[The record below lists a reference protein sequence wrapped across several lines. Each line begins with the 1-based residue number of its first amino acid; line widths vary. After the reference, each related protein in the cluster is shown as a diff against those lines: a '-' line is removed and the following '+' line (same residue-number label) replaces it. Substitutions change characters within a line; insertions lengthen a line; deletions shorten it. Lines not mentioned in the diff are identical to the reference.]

1 MINDFDIKK
10 EKNKFKYILYL
21 NSKLISNFISLFYT
35 GLDCERW
42 DNSSW
47 FCKNYRIYKSYLL
60 KNEIKDNEF
69 FFNKNLVSKTIL
81 KLDNSDYYFEKNDTI
96 DYCYFY
102 QNENKE
108 NIIIY
113 LNKNILIHRNIET
126 MDIVK
131 QIEIT
136 DKCKNNK

>member
-1 MINDFDIKK
+1 M
-10 EKNKFKYILYL
+10 
-21 NSKLISNFISLFYT
+21 FYT

-60 KNEIKDNEF
+60 KNEIKDNKF
-69 FFNKNLVSKTIL
+69 FFNKNLVNKTIL
-81 KLDNSDYYFEKNDTI
+81 KLDNNNYYFQKDGTI

-113 LNKNILIHRNIET
+113 LNKNILIHRNIEA